1 MPSGCLGCLSRGV
14 CGGCVEAVEVL
25 QRCLARVCRRGVV
38 VLRVWC
44 VPVQGGG
51 LRLCVVGAEDGEC

>member
-1 MPSGCLGCLSRGV
+1 M
-14 CGGCVEAVEVL
+14 EVL
-25 QRCLARVCRRGVV
+25 QRCLARVCRQGVV

-51 LRLCVVGAEDGEC
+51 LRLCVVGAEGGEC